1 MEQKSTFWKSA
12 MTYGIYLAV
21 ALILY
26 NVVLYVLGESMNKT
40 LGLVT
45 WVIMAV
51 GIYLCQKDYRDK
63 ELGGFIDYSKALGFG
78 VAIMLF
84 AGVLNALYTVILMKI
99 DPSLMEQIR
108 VMQEEALMQQGMS
121 DDQIEMAGEMMSKF
135 QSPLVLVIS
144 SLFTFAFIGFIISL
158 VTSIFIKRKEDE
170 NAFDEAMGEVKS
182 EE

>member
-21 ALILY
+21 ALIFY
-26 NVVLYVLGESMNKT
+26 NVILYVLGESMNQT

-45 WVIMAV
+45 WGIMAV
-51 GIYLCQKDYRDK
+51 GIYLCQKSYRDR
-63 ELGGFIDYSKALGFG
+63 ELDGYIDYGKALGFG

-84 AGVLNALYTVILMKI
+84 AGVLNSLYSVILMKI

-108 VMQEEALMQQGMS
+108 IMQEEALMKQGMS
-121 DDQIEMAGEMMSKF
+121 DDQIEMAGDMMSKL
-135 QSPLVLVIS
+135 QSPLIIVLS
-144 SLFTFAFIGFIISL
+144 SLFSFALIGFIISL
-158 VTSIFIKRKEDE
+158 ITSIFIKRKEDE
-170 NAFDEAMGEVKS
+170 NAFDEAMEEVKS

>member
-21 ALILY
+21 AIILY
-26 NVVLYVLGESMNKT
+26 NVILYVMGQNLNQT
-40 LGLVT
+40 LGLFSY
-45 WVIMAV
+45 VIMGA
-51 GIYLCQKDYRDK
+51 GIYFCQYYYRNR
-63 ELGGFIDYSKALGFG
+63 ELDGYIDYSKALGFG

-84 AGVLNALYTVILMKI
+84 AGILNALYTVILLKI
-99 DPSLMEQIR
+99 DPSILDQIR
-108 VMQEEALMQQGMS
+108 AMQEEALMKQGMS

-135 QSPLVLVIS
+135 QNPIIIVIS

-158 VTSIFIKRKEDE
+158 ITSIFVKKKQDED
-170 NAFDEAMGEVKS
+170 AFDEAMEEIKS

>member
-26 NVVLYVLGESMNKT
+26 NVVLYVLGESMNQT

-51 GIYLCQKDYRDK
+51 GIYLCQKSYRDT
-63 ELGGFIDYSKALGFG
+63 ELGGYIDYSKALGFG

-84 AGVLNALYTVILMKI
+84 AGVLNALYSVILMKV

-108 VMQEEALMQQGMS
+108 IMQEEALMQQGLS
-121 DDQIEMAGEMMSKF
+121 DDQIEAAGEMMNKF
-135 QSPLVLVIS
+135 QSPLLIVIS

-158 VTSIFIKRKEDE
+158 VTSIFIKRKADE

>member
-12 MTYGIYLAV
+12 MTYGIYLAA
-21 ALILY
+21 ALIFY

-40 LGLVT
+40 LGLIT

-63 ELGGFIDYSKALGFG
+63 ELGGYIDYSKALGFG

-84 AGVLNALYTVILMKI
+84 AGVLNALYTVVLMKI
-99 DPSLMEQIR
+99 DPSLIDQIR
-108 VMQEEALMQQGMS
+108 IMQEEALMQQGMS
-121 DDQIEMAGEMMSKF
+121 DDQIEMASAMMSKL
-135 QSPLVLVIS
+135 QSPLIIVVS
-144 SLFTFAFIGFIISL
+144 SLFSFALIGFIISL
-158 VTSIFIKRKEDE
+158 ITSIFIKQKADE
-170 NAFDEAMGEVKS
+170 NAFDEAMEEVKS

>member
-1 MEQKSTFWKSA
+1 
-12 MTYGIYLAV
+12 
-21 ALILY
+21 
-26 NVVLYVLGESMNKT
+26 
-40 LGLVT
+40 
-45 WVIMAV
+45 
-51 GIYLCQKDYRDK
+51 
-63 ELGGFIDYSKALGFG
+63 
-78 VAIMLF
+78 
-84 AGVLNALYTVILMKI
+84 MKI

-108 VMQEEALMQQGMS
+108 IMQEEALMQQGMS